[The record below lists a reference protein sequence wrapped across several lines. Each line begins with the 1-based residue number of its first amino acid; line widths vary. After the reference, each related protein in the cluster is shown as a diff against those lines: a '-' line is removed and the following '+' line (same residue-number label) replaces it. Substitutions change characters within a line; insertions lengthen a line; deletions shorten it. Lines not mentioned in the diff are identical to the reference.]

1 MRNLYFE
8 CKMGVAGDMMAAALL
23 GLMDDEKKAVDS
35 LNEIGIPGVEYRLSK
50 VLKCGILGNHLSV
63 IINGAE
69 EVAEDGN
76 AGHEHHEDHHHVNE
90 IHHDESFECSEHIH
104 EVQGDDVHHH
114 HHEHS
119 HQEDH
124 VHSHE
129 HHHDHRSLYEIE
141 DIIENLNTSKEVKSD
156 IREVYELLAE
166 AESSV
171 HGVPV
176 SQIHFHEV
184 GDMDAIADITAV
196 CYLIHALEPD
206 RIIVSPI
213 NVGSGTVKCAHG
225 ILPVPAPA
233 TAYLLTD
240 IPSYESDRIESELC
254 TPTGAALVKYFA
266 DEFKRQPVMM
276 VKNISY
282 GMGKKDFIQ
291 ANALRAVLGVSPEEN
306 EQIVELSCNIDD
318 MTPEE
323 VGFATERL
331 FKGGALE
338 VYTVS
343 ADMKKNRPGIVLY
356 CICKLEDREE
366 MLHLMFAN
374 TTTLGIRENICNR
387 YTLARTIEKI
397 ETPYG
402 EIRVKRSTGY
412 NVDRSKLEYEDLAGI
427 AETTGKPILELKKEL
442 GDLK

>member
-1 MRNLYFE
+1 MRNLYFD

-23 GLMDDEKKAVDS
+23 GLMEDESKAVDS
-35 LNEIGIPGVEYRLSK
+35 LNELGIPGVEYQLTK
-50 VLKCGILGNHLSV
+50 VAKCGIQGNHLSV
-63 IINGAE
+63 IINGTE
-69 EVAEDGN
+69 EVAEDGY
-76 AGHEHHEDHHHVNE
+76 AH
-90 IHHDESFECSEHIH
+90 
-104 EVQGDDVHHH
+104 
-114 HHEHS
+114 
-119 HQEDH
+119 
-124 VHSHE
+124 HSHE
-129 HHHDHRSLYEIE
+129 HDEHSHAHDIQGSGSHVSVHHHVHRSLYDIE

-166 AESSV
+166 AESTV

-176 SQIHFHEV
+176 SQVHFHEV
-184 GDMDAIADITAV
+184 GNMDAIADVAAV
-196 CYLIHALEPD
+196 CYLMHELEPD
-206 RIIVSPI
+206 SVIVSPI

-233 TAYLLTD
+233 TAFLLTD

-266 DEFKRQPVMM
+266 DKFEKQPVMT
-276 VKNISY
+276 VKNIAY

-291 ANALRAVLGVSPEEN
+291 ANALRAILGITADET

-323 VGFATERL
+323 VGFATDRL
-331 FKGGALE
+331 FKAGALE

-343 ADMKKNRPGIVLY
+343 ADMKKNRPGLVFY
-356 CICKLEDREE
+356 CICKLEDRDEI
-366 MLHLMFAN
+366 LHLMFAN

-387 YTLARTIEKI
+387 YTLARAIEKI

-412 NVDRSKLEYEDLAGI
+412 NVDRAKLEYDDLAGI

>member
-1 MRNLYFE
+1 MRNLYFD

-23 GLMDDEKKAVDS
+23 GLMEDESKAVDS
-35 LNEIGIPGVEYRLSK
+35 LNELGIPGVEYQLTK
-50 VLKCGILGNHLSV
+50 VAKCGIQGNHLSV
-63 IINGAE
+63 IINGTE
-69 EVAEDGN
+69 EVAEDGY
-76 AGHEHHEDHHHVNE
+76 AH
-90 IHHDESFECSEHIH
+90 
-104 EVQGDDVHHH
+104 
-114 HHEHS
+114 
-119 HQEDH
+119 
-124 VHSHE
+124 HSHE
-129 HHHDHRSLYEIE
+129 HDEHSHAHDIQSSGSHVSVHHHDDDNDHDNDHHHEEEGHYHEDSGHHHVHRSLYDIE

-166 AESSV
+166 AESTV

-184 GDMDAIADITAV
+184 GNMDAIADVAAV
-196 CYLIHALEPD
+196 CYLMHELEPD
-206 RIIVSPI
+206 SVIVSPI

-233 TAYLLTD
+233 TAFLLTD

-266 DEFKRQPVMM
+266 DKFEKQPVMI
-276 VKNISY
+276 VKNIAY

-291 ANALRAVLGVSPEEN
+291 ANALRAILGITADET

-323 VGFATERL
+323 VGFATDRL
-331 FKGGALE
+331 FKAGALE

-343 ADMKKNRPGIVLY
+343 ADMKKNRPGLVFY
-356 CICKLEDREE
+356 CICKLEDRDEI
-366 MLHLMFAN
+366 LHLMFAN

-387 YTLARTIEKI
+387 YTLARAIEKI

-412 NVDRSKLEYEDLAGI
+412 NVDRAKLEYDDLAGI